1 MQVNII
7 RLLRFV
13 HGLRSD
19 FFEAAAT
26 LGWKEFTRDQ
36 GVSLGSY
43 RNLFLH
49 LAYVEE
55 HHVTQFCEGHAT
67 RWPSFASQVSTRR
80 YRDIDSVRRR
90 LKEVTA
96 LAEARFREWDTP
108 QGLAKTVS
116 WVRLGHPLRVS
127 RETALAQCTTE
138 HLLHLGEVEAMLWQ
152 HGIEPPTT
160 LWIDREVL
168 HGRPPSPP
176 PVPIMRKIARQR
188 EMLAREHRRRDARTK
203 ASTHTLQTANQSELH
218 RPHH

>member
-1 MQVNII
+1 MQVNIVK
-7 RLLRFV
+7 LLRFV

-26 LGWKEFTRDQ
+26 LGWEEFTRDQ

-55 HHVTQFCEGHAT
+55 HHITQFCEGRPT
-67 RWPSFASQVSTRR
+67 PWPSFARQVSSRR
-80 YRDIDSVRRR
+80 YRNIDEVRRR
-90 LKEVTA
+90 LEEVTA
-96 LAEARFREWDTP
+96 LAEDRLREWDTP
-108 QGLAKTVS
+108 RGLAKTVC
-116 WVRLGHPLRVS
+116 WVRLGHPIKVT
-127 RETALAQCTTE
+127 RETALTQCTTE

-168 HGRPPSPP
+168 HGKPPAPP
-176 PVPIMRKIARQR
+176 PVPIMKKVTRQR
-188 EMLAREHRRRDARTK
+188 ELLARR
-203 ASTHTLQTANQSELH
+203 
-218 RPHH
+218 